1 MQLCRLTSAS
11 FHGSGQPLGV
21 ETRRTPANSR
31 YDRNMSAQPMNA
43 RSWKPTLSLRPFVSE
58 FAFRD
63 ERFDKGQKYTP
74 LTARIDCFL
83 QFYFKSRYRVVN
95 VSSGAIHLAPR
106 SVLVGPHTQRREDL
120 LCAGHLRIFTIR
132 FSAIGFRAL
141 FGIPARLIA
150 DYANH
155 ADSVLGASFRE
166 LEDRLASTTVEQMP
180 VVADAFLSCQL
191 GRRNM
196 PPDGGVAGKLV
207 RSLQISHGTVPIGQ
221 IGALHGLSV
230 RQIERIF
237 LEHVGLTP
245 KVFGRLARLKRALAL
260 GEMETALDWAG
271 IAAASGYFDQAHMI
285 REFRTFNGA
294 TPVQFE
300 AMKRRGRI
308 YSHEKSNDVA
318 FVQSHSRHETLA

>member
-196 PPDGGVAGKLV
+196 PPDGVARVK
-207 RSLQISHGTVPIGQ
+207 RSADRANIP
-221 IGALHGLSV
+221 GACRTDTKGIWSPCPV
-230 RQIERIF
+230 E
-237 LEHVGLTP
+237 
-245 KVFGRLARLKRALAL
+245 ARLGSWRNGDSAGL
-260 GEMETALDWAG
+260 GRHRCCIGLFRPG
-271 IAAASGYFDQAHMI
+271 AHDP
-285 REFRTFNGA
+285 G
-294 TPVQFE
+294 V
-300 AMKRRGRI
+300 
-308 YSHEKSNDVA
+308 SH
-318 FVQSHSRHETLA
+318 FQWRHPSAV